1 MGLKTDG
8 LSPVMILFVQ
18 LFFCG
23 GLFVCVIFFF
33 LRLVSA
39 ECRRLL
45 PAWAPGQKG
54 G

>member
-1 MGLKTDG
+1 
-8 LSPVMILFVQ
+8 MIPFVQ
-18 LFFCG
+18 FFGVVGVVGVECLFFVF
-23 GLFVCVIFFF
+23 LFFV

-45 PAWAPGQKG
+45 PASAPGQKG